1 MYEFQKDVGPMVEK
15 AIEIGTK
22 YVNDNKIKALVL
34 GMSGGIDST
43 LVAAMSDIIAK
54 LADHEV
60 EVVGYALSINSKQE
74 ETDRGL
80 RAAAAFCSEHG
91 LIDLTYIYR
100 IIAQEIMGKD
110 FISDDYDAKIR
121 RGNLKART
129 RMLKLFDLARAK
141 GGMVMSTDNL
151 TELLLGF
158 WTLHGDVG
166 NYGLIQNFWKTEVYM
181 AANYL
186 ALKYRDYNLMDK
198 VNSLNACIAAIP
210 TDGLGIT
217 NSDFDQILPV
227 HDKSMM
233 PEDLYRIVD
242 EALMEIVYGTGIVDK
257 KYEPILD
264 RYRST
269 HFKRNDPY
277 NIPREML
284 IK

>member
-22 YVNDNKIKALVL
+22 YVNDNKVKALVL

-43 LVAAMSDIIAK
+43 LVAAMCDRIAQA
-54 LADHEV
+54 ADHEV
-60 EVVGYALSINSKQE
+60 DVVGYALSIDSKKE

-80 RAAAAFCSEHG
+80 KAAAAFCSKSG
-91 LIDLTYIYR
+91 LIDLTYIYKVMA
-100 IIAQEIMGKD
+100 IGIMGED
-110 FISDDYDAKIR
+110 FKSDDYDAKIR

-129 RMLKLFDLARAK
+129 RMLKLYDIARAM

-166 NYGLIQNFWKTEVYM
+166 DYGLIQSFWKTEVY
-181 AANYL
+181 AAAKYL
-186 ALKYRDYNLMDK
+186 AKRNILYMDK
-198 VNSLNACIAAIP
+198 VRALNACITAVP

-233 PEDLYRIVD
+233 PEDVYHIVD
-242 EALMEIVYGTGIVDK
+242 EMLMAHVYGIGKVSDK
-257 KYEPILD
+257 AKDVVARYE
-264 RYRST
+264 SS
-269 HFKRNDPY
+269 HFKRSNPY